1 MYQIIQLGQNLINGQ
16 TIDTVN
22 ARELHGFLE
31 SKQDFS
37 TWIKSRIDKYGFDEG
52 QDFIRVDAAPQK
64 NGAENSTTCGWQ
76 SRIDYFLTLDMAKEL
91 AMVERNDKGKQ
102 ARLYFIECEKKLR
115 DRPMTTMEM
124 VAHLANR
131 AVEQEKLNAMYESQ
145 LEQHDDKI
153 KRLET
158 ENSALKEELKLLR
171 DEEQFFVAKAAA
183 KLYGYNNISNQVAQ
197 KLGMALSRLS
207 REMGYEIQ
215 KRKHCDFTEVGAY
228 HIDVIRELF
237 EIRGYEIYQ

>member
-1 MYQIIQLGQNLINGQ
+1 
-16 TIDTVN
+16 
-22 ARELHGFLE
+22 
-31 SKQDFS
+31 
-37 TWIKSRIDKYGFDEG
+37 
-52 QDFIRVDAAPQK
+52 
-64 NGAENSTTCGWQ
+64 
-76 SRIDYFLTLDMAKEL
+76 
-91 AMVERNDKGKQ
+91 MVERNDKGKQ

-115 DRPMTTMEM
+115 DRSMTTMEM

-171 DEEQFFVAKAAA
+171 DEEEFFVAKAAA

-215 KRKHCDFTEVGAY
+215 KRKHCDFT
-228 HIDVIRELF
+228 
-237 EIRGYEIYQ
+237 

>member
-1 MYQIIQLGQNLINGQ
+1 
-16 TIDTVN
+16 
-22 ARELHGFLE
+22 
-31 SKQDFS
+31 
-37 TWIKSRIDKYGFDEG
+37 
-52 QDFIRVDAAPQK
+52 
-64 NGAENSTTCGWQ
+64 
-76 SRIDYFLTLDMAKEL
+76 MAKEL

-115 DRPMTTMEM
+115 DRPMSTMEM

-183 KLYGYNNISNQVAQ
+183 KMYGYNNISNSVAQ
-197 KLGMALSRLS
+197 KLGMALSKLS
-207 REMGYEIQ
+207 REMGYDIQ

-237 EIRGYEIYQ
+237 EIRGYELY

>member
-1 MYQIIQLGQNLINGQ
+1 MSNLTKFNSSTIMMSSREIAELCDKRHDHVMRDIRNMFEVEEHSPNLGFVYKTSTYKADNGQ
-16 TIDTVN
+16 EYTQY
-22 ARELHGFLE
+22 EL
-31 SKQDFS
+31 D
-37 TWIKSRIDKYGFDEG
+37 
-52 QDFIRVDAAPQK
+52 
-64 NGAENSTTCGWQ
+64 
-76 SRIDYFLTLDMAKEL
+76 
-91 AMVERNDKGKQ
+91 
-102 ARLYFIECEKKLR
+102 
-115 DRPMTTMEM
+115 
-124 VAHLANR
+124 
-131 AVEQEKLNAMYESQ
+131 
-145 LEQHDDKI
+145 
-153 KRLET
+153 
-158 ENSALKEELKLLR
+158 R

>member
-1 MYQIIQLGQNLINGQ
+1 
-16 TIDTVN
+16 
-22 ARELHGFLE
+22 
-31 SKQDFS
+31 
-37 TWIKSRIDKYGFDEG
+37 
-52 QDFIRVDAAPQK
+52 
-64 NGAENSTTCGWQ
+64 
-76 SRIDYFLTLDMAKEL
+76 MAKEL

-115 DRPMTTMEM
+115 DRSMTTMEM

-171 DEEQFFVAKAAA
+171 DEEEFFVAKAAA

-215 KRKHCDFTEVGAY
+215 KRKHCDFT
-228 HIDVIRELF
+228 
-237 EIRGYEIYQ
+237 

>member
-1 MYQIIQLGQNLINGQ
+1 
-16 TIDTVN
+16 
-22 ARELHGFLE
+22 
-31 SKQDFS
+31 
-37 TWIKSRIDKYGFDEG
+37 
-52 QDFIRVDAAPQK
+52 
-64 NGAENSTTCGWQ
+64 
-76 SRIDYFLTLDMAKEL
+76 MAKEL

-153 KRLET
+153 RRLET
-158 ENSALKEELKLLR
+158 ENSALKEELKLFR
-171 DEEQFFVAKAAA
+171 DEEEFFVSKAAA
-183 KLYGYNNISNQVAQ
+183 KMYGYNNISNSVAQ
-197 KLGMALSRLS
+197 KLGMALSKLS
-207 REMGYEIQ
+207 RKMGYEIQ

-237 EIRGYEIYQ
+237 EIRGYELY

>member
-1 MYQIIQLGQNLINGQ
+1 M
-16 TIDTVN
+16 
-22 ARELHGFLE
+22 
-31 SKQDFS
+31 S
-37 TWIKSRIDKYGFDEG
+37 
-52 QDFIRVDAAPQK
+52 
-64 NGAENSTTCGWQ
+64 
-76 SRIDYFLTLDMAKEL
+76 
-91 AMVERNDKGKQ
+91 
-102 ARLYFIECEKKLR
+102 
-115 DRPMTTMEM
+115 TMEM

-183 KLYGYNNISNQVAQ
+183 KMYGYNNISNSVAQ
-197 KLGMALSRLS
+197 KLGMALSKLS

-237 EIRGYEIYQ
+237 EIRGYEVY